1 VLGTGAADT
10 PGGANVFT
18 FHCNTIVSLIFY
30 RVTLRTRYDM
40 ISCRTFTTAQTLPD
54 SRLNLAQ
61 RSENGDAY
69 SVVESTTVKTRHTQ
83 KETVTVKSPRN
94 RETVAMTRRSSQRV
108 IQLARRRW
116 TLSEINLTKL
126 TTPATVDR

>member
-1 VLGTGAADT
+1 VLGAGAADT
-10 PGGANVFT
+10 PGGQMSL
-18 FHCNTIVSLIFY
+18 HSICNTIVSLIFY
-30 RVTLRTRYDM
+30 RVRLQTRYDM

-69 SVVESTTVKTRHTQ
+69 SVVENTKVKTRHTQ

-108 IQLARRRW
+108 IQLARR
-116 TLSEINLTKL
+116 SAIN
-126 TTPATVDR
+126 